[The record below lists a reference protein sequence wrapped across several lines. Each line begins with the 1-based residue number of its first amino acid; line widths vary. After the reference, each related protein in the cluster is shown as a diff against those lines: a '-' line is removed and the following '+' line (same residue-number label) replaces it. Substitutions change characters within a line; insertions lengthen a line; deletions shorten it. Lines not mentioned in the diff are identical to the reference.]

1 MNDMAVNKVV
11 YNDGNGEKVL
21 IDLTRDTVTPGTLAK
36 GTTAHDA
43 TGNVIEGSYIKRD
56 VVGVSI
62 KEVY

>member
-11 YNDGNGEKVL
+11 YNAGNGENVL
-21 IDLTRDTVTPGTLAK
+21 IDLTRDTVTPETLTK

-43 TGNVIEGSYIKRD
+43 SGNIIEGTYIKRD

-62 KEVY
+62 REV